1 MQKAR
6 VLITAF
12 TYLSVAVL
20 LQETILCQ
28 EAGKS
33 PDNLKVKWEELT
45 SPDFVPAI
53 AKSGGT
59 CVIPMGILEKHGPHL
74 PLGTDLL
81 DIREAVL
88 RAAQKEYTIVFPS
101 YYFGQI
107 FEARHQPGTV
117 AYSQKLIWDMLQ
129 ETCDELARNGIK
141 KIVLASGHGGN
152 SNFLSH
158 FCQAQLANRKDYVVY
173 LFQPPRDADFD
184 AQVRKMRKT
193 TMEAHAGEVETST
206 VMAHRPDL
214 VKLNSAN
221 DQSGENQK
229 RLTNIPGLYTGI
241 WWYAA
246 YPNHYAGDGS
256 AGNAKLGEFVIE
268 HQAIQLAAAIKAV
281 KEDQN
286 ASELQ
291 KLFFEQA
298 ESPTKNTQKK

>member
-6 VLITAF
+6 GLTAAF
-12 TYLSVAVL
+12 ICLSVAVL
-20 LQETILCQ
+20 LQGTVLCQ

-33 PDNLKVKWEELT
+33 SNNLKVKWEELT
-45 SPDFVPAI
+45 SPDFALAI
-53 AKSGGT
+53 AKSAGT

-88 RAAQKEYTIVFPS
+88 RAAQKEYTIVFPP

-117 AYSQKLIWDMLQ
+117 AYSQKLMWDILQ

-152 SNFLSH
+152 SNFLPY

-173 LFQPPRDADFD
+173 LFQPPRDAEFD
-184 AQVRKMRKT
+184 AQLRKMRKT
-193 TMEAHAGEVETST
+193 TMEAHAGEVETSM

-214 VKLNSAN
+214 VKLNNAN
-221 DQSGENQK
+221 DQSGEDQK

-268 HQAIQLAAAIKAV
+268 HQAVQLAAAIKAV

-286 ASELQ
+286 ALELQ

-298 ESPTKNTQKK
+298 ESPIKNTQKK